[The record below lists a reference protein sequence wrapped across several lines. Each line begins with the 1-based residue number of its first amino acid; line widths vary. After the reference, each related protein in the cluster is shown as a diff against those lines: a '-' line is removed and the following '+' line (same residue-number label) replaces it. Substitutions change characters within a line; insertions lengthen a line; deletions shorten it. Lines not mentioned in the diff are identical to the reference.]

1 MSRRGLVRGVQLVV
15 AITLL
20 TFAVLVWR
28 SVSASGVDLRDG
40 LADVRPGWLLVAA
53 LLALQEGVCGGLRI
67 WVLGRVLAPALALRT
82 AVVSEFVLMFCA
94 GVTPGQVGAAPAQV
108 AVLVHGGMRFAEVAT
123 AELLTA
129 SCTIVFFLLSAVTI
143 TVLRHTGLMVV
154 HGGDQLDWLVG
165 VSLVVFGA
173 ALLGL
178 VAAAAW
184 PPLLKRGFAMAGR
197 ALAPPG
203 RALWRVLRRT
213 RWRAWA
219 ERRLA
224 RPGSTTARL
233 QLLVDDFH
241 AGFRVYLR
249 RGKRAYL
256 TAMLLTL
263 GFFCSRF
270 AVAYFIL
277 LGLGLDTH
285 PSSFVTIGPPLVQV
299 VLVQALLNFA
309 LYLSPTPGASGVAEA
324 GSTTLMAP
332 WVHGAFELPYLVL
345 WRLLAMFLC
354 MFVGGIYVFRYLGT
368 DVLEERVAAN
378 EAERL
383 RREEARRAA
392 AANARP
398 AEQPPVR

>member
-1 MSRRGLVRGVQLVV
+1 MFARVTPDRWARRRRRWRCSC
-15 AITLL
+15 T
-20 TFAVLVWR
+20 AVLF
-28 SVSASGVDLRDG
+28 
-40 LADVRPGWLLVAA
+40 A
-53 LLALQEGVCGGLRI
+53 L
-67 WVLGRVLAPALALRT
+67 
-82 AVVSEFVLMFCA
+82 
-94 GVTPGQVGAAPAQV
+94 
-108 AVLVHGGMRFAEVAT
+108 AT

-129 SCTIVFFLLSAVTI
+129 SCTIVFFLVSAVTI
-143 TVLRHTGLMVV
+143 TVLRQDGLMVV

-165 VSLVVFGA
+165 MSLVFFGA
-173 ALLGL
+173 GLLGL

-184 PPLLKRGFAMAGR
+184 PPLLKRGFALAGR
-197 ALAPPG
+197 ALAPLG
-203 RALWRVLRRT
+203 RVLWRALRRT

-219 ERRLA
+219 ERAWRDRA
-224 RPGSTTARL
+224 RRRQAAAA
-233 QLLVDDFH
+233 VDDFH
-241 AGFRVYLR
+241 A
-249 RGKRAYL
+249 ASASICAAASSP
-256 TAMLLTL
+256 TCAAMLLTL

-270 AVAYFIL
+270 AVAYFVL

-324 GSTTLMAP
+324 GSATLMAP

-368 DVLEERVAAN
+368 DVLEQRVASN

-383 RREEARRAA
+383 KREEARLAGA
-392 AANARP
+392 DP
-398 AEQPPVR
+398 AEHPPVR